1 MEIGLVRKVD
11 IDQEMQQSYLD
22 YAMSVII
29 ARALPDARDGLKPVQ
44 RRILYAM
51 YDLGLRPNTDYK
63 KSARIV
69 GEVLGKYH
77 PHGDMAVYES
87 MARLAQD
94 FTMRHTL
101 VDGQGNFG
109 SVDGD
114 PPAAMRYTEARLAP
128 FSIELLN
135 QLDRDTVDFS
145 PNFDG
150 TLKEPDVLP
159 AAIPNLLVNGASGI
173 AVGMATNIPPHNL
186 GEVIDASVMLLREWE
201 KMDDIAIQ
209 DLMKYVQGPDFPTG
223 GIILEE
229 HGQNELL
236 AAYATG
242 RGRVI
247 VRGRVHAEEMSRGR
261 SRLIITELPYQVNKS
276 ALIERIAELVREGTL
291 EGIADLRDESDRHG
305 MRIVIE
311 LKQGVEA
318 EQVVSGL
325 YRKTPLEST
334 FGINMLAL
342 VNGEPHLLSLKHA
355 LKVYLE
361 HRITIVRRRSE
372 HDLLKAR
379 QRQHIL
385 EGLLVAIKNLD
396 EIIALIRAAQDAG
409 EAKERLIKRF
419 KLSDLQAQ
427 AILDLQLRRLA
438 ALERKKIEQEYKDL
452 AEQIKELEV
461 LLKSPLKMRQMVEA
475 ELIAMRLAY
484 ADKRRTQI
492 VSLKDGESAKALL
505 MTTDITP
512 PQTVWVGVTADGII
526 ARTSEDALPRVS
538 GKVAPRWLLRT
549 TTHHTLYLAGE
560 DGRTAAVAVSS
571 IPEAEKFSDGVSLAK
586 VSMFEENE
594 RLAALFSVPPKNEI
608 KDERFILTV
617 SRLGMVKKTVLSEL
631 PGPSMQRFVLAR
643 INPSDSL
650 GWTMLTTGSDDVLLV
665 TAKGMAI
672 RFSEQDVRP
681 MGLVA
686 AGVNGIKLAAAD
698 ALVIAEK
705 TTPGG
710 EILLI
715 ASSGKGWRLDFR
727 EFPLQ
732 GRYGQGVQVGK
743 LPGGAKLVAALPGK
757 KNQNGIL
764 HLKLAAAKSIRVD
777 EVPLVKRLKAP
788 QDILELKA
796 GDAVEA
802 ITGLVDGLK
811 FWEDRSRQGPKEA
824 VEADVVP
831 QIVIEEEKQLVLGEF
846 ALETPYDSTGGA
858 KDKAA
863 AAGLKAQ
870 PTAKAAPRSNKK
882 SIQAAKKSSVK
893 PVTAELPK
901 KLSDRKST
909 REAPAKTPK
918 KPVTGKQT
926 TRTSEKLVA
935 GVQTAKSAP
944 KATKAGQGA
953 MVKSA
958 LGKISTPK
966 STAGPGVSSEKPS
979 GRKTT
984 KPAHSDPVSSAAIGK
999 PTPTSQPKKVPAAV
1013 RPDVKKKN
1021 PASETAPLKVEA
1033 DKKSGAPG
1041 PSIAKKPRSPR
1052 KPPDQNGLF

>member
-1 MEIGLVRKVD
+1 MEIGLVHKVD

-22 YAMSVII
+22 YAMSVIV

-51 YDLGLRPNTDYK
+51 YDLGLRPNSDYK

-94 FTMRHTL
+94 FTMRHPL

-128 FSIELLN
+128 YSIELLN
-135 QLDRDTVDFS
+135 QLDRGTVDFS

-209 DLMKYVQGPDFPTG
+209 DLMKYVRGPDFPTG

-311 LKQGVEA
+311 LKQGVEV
-318 EQVVSGL
+318 EHVVSGL

-396 EIIALIRAAQDAG
+396 EIIALIKAAQDAD
-409 EAKERLIKRF
+409 EAKDRLIKRF

-438 ALERKKIEQEYKDL
+438 TLERKKIEQEYKDL
-452 AEQIKELEV
+452 AEQIKELEA
-461 LLKSPLKMRQMVEA
+461 LLKSPLKMRQVVEA
-475 ELIAMRLAY
+475 ELIAMRMAY

-492 VSLKDGESAKALL
+492 VNLKDGESAKALL

-512 PQTVWVGVTADGII
+512 TQTVWVGVTADGII
-526 ARTSEDALPRVS
+526 ARTSEDSLPRVS
-538 GKVAPRWLLRT
+538 GKIAPLWLLRT
-549 TTHHTLYLAGE
+549 TTHHTLFIAGE

-571 IPEAEKFSDGVSLAK
+571 VPEAEKFSDGVPLAK

-594 RLAALFSVPPKNEI
+594 RLAALFSVPPKDEI

-617 SRLGMVKKTVLSEL
+617 SRLGMVKKSVLSEL
-631 PGPSMQRFVLAR
+631 PGPSMQRFVLAK

-650 GWTMLTTGSDDVLLV
+650 GWTMLTTGSDDACRRLNA
-665 TAKGMAI
+665 TA
-672 RFSEQDVRP
+672 
-681 MGLVA
+681 
-686 AGVNGIKLAAAD
+686 
-698 ALVIAEK
+698 
-705 TTPGG
+705 
-710 EILLI
+710 
-715 ASSGKGWRLDFR
+715 
-727 EFPLQ
+727 
-732 GRYGQGVQVGK
+732 
-743 LPGGAKLVAALPGK
+743 
-757 KNQNGIL
+757 
-764 HLKLAAAKSIRVD
+764 
-777 EVPLVKRLKAP
+777 VP
-788 QDILELKA
+788 
-796 GDAVEA
+796 
-802 ITGLVDGLK
+802 
-811 FWEDRSRQGPKEA
+811 
-824 VEADVVP
+824 
-831 QIVIEEEKQLVLGEF
+831 
-846 ALETPYDSTGGA
+846 
-858 KDKAA
+858 
-863 AAGLKAQ
+863 
-870 PTAKAAPRSNKK
+870 
-882 SIQAAKKSSVK
+882 
-893 PVTAELPK
+893 
-901 KLSDRKST
+901 
-909 REAPAKTPK
+909 
-918 KPVTGKQT
+918 
-926 TRTSEKLVA
+926 TRT
-935 GVQTAKSAP
+935 
-944 KATKAGQGA
+944 
-953 MVKSA
+953 
-958 LGKISTPK
+958 
-966 STAGPGVSSEKPS
+966 GPDSP
-979 GRKTT
+979 
-984 KPAHSDPVSSAAIGK
+984 
-999 PTPTSQPKKVPAAV
+999 PT
-1013 RPDVKKKN
+1013 RPDH
-1021 PASETAPLKVEA
+1021 
-1033 DKKSGAPG
+1033 
-1041 PSIAKKPRSPR
+1041 
-1052 KPPDQNGLF
+1052 